1 MIKRWSPVARRRAF
15 FAYALLL
22 FTLTHWPSL
31 RIETD
36 VSRPDLIIH
45 ATAFAIWTVLFAS
58 CAFFGAPGSRRN
70 LGMCALIGVVYACI
84 DEALQGLRFINR
96 HAAVDDALADILGV
110 AIGILAMA
118 FLARRTRRRDPSSL

>member
-1 MIKRWSPVARRRAF
+1 
-15 FAYALLL
+15 
-22 FTLTHWPSL
+22 
-31 RIETD
+31 
-36 VSRPDLIIH
+36 
-45 ATAFAIWTVLFAS
+45 
-58 CAFFGAPGSRRN
+58 
-70 LGMCALIGVVYACI
+70 VYACI